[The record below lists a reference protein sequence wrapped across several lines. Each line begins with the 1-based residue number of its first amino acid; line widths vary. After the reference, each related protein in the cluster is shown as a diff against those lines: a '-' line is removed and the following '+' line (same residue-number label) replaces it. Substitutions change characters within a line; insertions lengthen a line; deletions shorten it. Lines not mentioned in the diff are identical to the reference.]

1 MFSGQDILD
10 YTPKIVQGI
19 PEYIMMIIL
28 GMSTLTFEFH
38 SMKICFC
45 SLWSSSCHSPFVKKQ
60 FKELKGALCRRACSF
75 IMFQK
80 LGIQIKPS
88 LQKGLNSNNKTLSIG
103 LDAQIFLFLKRVFS
117 LQWHDGRPGG
127 NQTDLLLWHSCQI
140 LVIPPPQLSPW
151 RRQKGKILG
160 FLIGFLVCI
169 LPTVCFI

>member
-1 MFSGQDILD
+1 MLARAMPLSSCSNGNRHV
-10 YTPKIVQGI
+10 T
-19 PEYIMMIIL
+19 MIIFFLCCWDFTRLPCSGIL
-28 GMSTLTFEFH
+28 GHQELERFLDSG
-38 SMKICFC
+38 
-45 SLWSSSCHSPFVKKQ
+45 SL
-60 FKELKGALCRRACSF
+60 
-75 IMFQK
+75 
-80 LGIQIKPS
+80 KPS